1 MKKLLFA
8 IMAAFAFAACD
19 KDEHQTRYQDMM
31 CFVESI
37 PTDDGY
43 ASATTHITAA
53 SDASALQLYVM
64 RSPTAARQH
73 PRQTAR
79 IVVDKENSTAIEG
92 TDFSLSATTFDF
104 GKAEVLRLPFTI
116 DIHDAAGKT
125 IVLKL
130 DYAYYD
136 ECPADTRK
144 ENRLT
149 IRIE

>member
-1 MKKLLFA
+1 
-8 IMAAFAFAACD
+8 MAVFAFAACD

-37 PTDDGY
+37 PADDGY
-43 ASATTHITAA
+43 VSAATHITAA

-64 RSPTAARQH
+64 RSPMAAGQH

-104 GKAEVLRLPFTI
+104 ENSEVFRPFTV
-116 DIHDAAGKT
+116 DFRNAAGKT

-144 ENRLT
+144 QDRLT
-149 IRIE
+149 IDIR

>member
-64 RSPTAARQH
+64 RSPMAAGQH

-104 GKAEVLRLPFTI
+104 ENSEVFRPFTI
-116 DIHDAAGKT
+116 DFHDAAEKT
-125 IVLKL
+125 IALEL

-144 ENRLT
+144 QDRLT
-149 IRIE
+149 IEIK